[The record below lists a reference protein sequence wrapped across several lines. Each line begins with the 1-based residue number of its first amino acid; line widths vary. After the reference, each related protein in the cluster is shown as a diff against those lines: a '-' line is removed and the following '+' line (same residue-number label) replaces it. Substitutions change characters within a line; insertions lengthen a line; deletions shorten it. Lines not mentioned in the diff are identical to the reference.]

1 MSYDAILKL
10 LQRLHRMRHKP
21 DLHSFKAKIKDGV
34 VFVEAQWDGFSV
46 DFFTYDDAGN
56 ETREHWVG
64 STAKTARE
72 LERRGLDLDSVE
84 T

>member
-1 MSYDAILKL
+1 MNYDAILKL
-10 LQRLHRMRHKP
+10 LQRFHRMRHKP
-21 DLHSFKAKIKDGV
+21 DLHSFKALIKNGV

-56 ETREHWVG
+56 ETREHWAG
-64 STAKTARE
+64 STAKTAHE